1 MPALAL
7 LAALVL
13 ACTAAALPPDPTQT
27 EFIRLMESR
36 RHQPAGSLDADSAH
50 SYDMISL
57 SLDYRVEPLG
67 QPLTGW
73 AAIRLVARQNLTLI
87 PLNAQGMTIL
97 GVNVFD
103 QALPFTHVHDTL
115 YVNYAM
121 QIGDSVTLDIHLW
134 VPSEAEPG
142 GIGFHSEADHA
153 YTFSEPYG
161 ARRWM
166 PCFDQPFDKFN
177 DVTIAV
183 NMPASWWLA
192 SNGSLIETTYP
203 SAGRKREVYYHDH
216 PISTYLVMFAA
227 GPYAR
232 RFETVNGVL
241 YRYFAFPQDSAAAA
255 YDWQRTPQM
264 VSVYENLFGDYPFEQ
279 YGMVQTDIMGGWG
292 AMEHQTFTT
301 YGQHLVDSQ
310 RTYEGVVAHEL
321 AHMWFGDAV
330 TCVDFR
336 NIWLNEGFASYATAL
351 FYEATEGQDALEA
364 IMESMSRT
372 YLESSN
378 LHTVPIYD
386 PPLNLMFSA
395 IEYEKAAWVL
405 HMLREQLLG
414 DSLFFV
420 ALRSYFSEFS
430 GGWANTE
437 DFIAAANQAAGQDL
451 RWFFNQWIYQP
462 GHPVVIFN
470 LWPRVPTP
478 HDVTVVITQT
488 QSAGP
493 LFRFPLSVE
502 AATAEGISSQL
513 VWFDQQSQ
521 MEVVTFPSEV
531 EWARLSAFQPVLAN
545 LYTVN
550 ADERPAVVR
559 DLSLGPVYPNP
570 FNSTA
575 RIPFVLHAAGRAVLR
590 VYDVNGRLVKTL
602 ADASFGPGK
611 HEIAFSSEPALP
623 SGLYLVTLESRA
635 QRRIAKVLLVK

>member
-7 LAALVL
+7 LAALAL
-13 ACTAAALPPDPTQT
+13 TCTAAALPPDPTQT
-27 EFIRLMESR
+27 EFIRLMESG

-73 AAIRLVARQNLTLI
+73 AAIRLVARENLTLI
-87 PLNAQGMTIL
+87 PLNAQGMTVL

-121 QIGDSVTLDIHLW
+121 QIGDSVTLDIHLS
-134 VPSEAEPG
+134 VPSEAQPG

-177 DVTIAV
+177 EITVAV
-183 NMPASWWLA
+183 NMPAGWWLA

-216 PISTYLVMFAA
+216 PISTYLVMLAA

-255 YDWQRTPQM
+255 YDWQRTPLM
-264 VSVYENLFGDYPFEQ
+264 TSLYDSLFGDYPFEQ

-301 YGQHLVDSQ
+301 VGDSLVDGQ

-351 FYEATEGQDALEA
+351 FYQATEGQDALEA

-395 IEYEKAAWVL
+395 NEYEKAAWVL

-437 DFIAAANQAAGQDL
+437 DFISVVNQTVGEDL
-451 RWFFNQWIYQP
+451 HWFFTRWIYQP
-462 GHPVVIFN
+462 GHPIVVFN
-470 LWPRVPTP
+470 IIPSSPTP
-478 HDVTVVITQT
+478 RDVTISITQMPV
-488 QSAGP
+488 AGP
-493 LFRFPLSVE
+493 LFRFPLRVE
-502 AATAEGISSQL
+502 VATAERVFSQL
-513 VWFDQQSQ
+513 VWFDQATQL
-521 MEVVTFPSEV
+521 EVVSFPSDV
-531 EWARLSAFQPVLAN
+531 LWALPSAYQPVLGEFRIAG
-545 LYTVN
+545 
-550 ADERPAVVR
+550 ADEQPEIAR
-559 DLSLGPVYPNP
+559 DFSLGPVYPNP

-575 RIPFVLHAAGRAVLR
+575 RIPFVLTAAGRAVVR
-590 VYDVNGRLVKTL
+590 VYDINGRLVKTL
-602 ADASFGPGK
+602 TDARFSPGR
-611 HEIAFSSEPALP
+611 HEVEFSAEAALS
-623 SGLYLVTLESRA
+623 SGLYLVTLESGS
-635 QRRIAKVLLVK
+635 QRRIAKALLVK

>member
-7 LAALVL
+7 LAALAL

-73 AAIRLVARQNLTLI
+73 ASLRLVARQNLAWI
-87 PLNAQGMTIL
+87 PLNAQGMTVL

-121 QIGDSVTLDIHLW
+121 QIGDSVTLDIHLS
-134 VPSEAEPG
+134 VPSETQPG

-177 DVTIAV
+177 EVTVAV
-183 NMPASWWLA
+183 NMPAGWWLA

-203 SAGRKREVYYHDH
+203 SAGRKREVYYHND

-227 GPYAR
+227 GPYTR
-232 RFETVNGVL
+232 KFETVNGVL

-279 YGMVQTDIMGGWG
+279 YGMVQTDIMGGRG

-301 YGQHLVDSQ
+301 FGSHLVDSQ

-336 NIWLNEGFASYATAL
+336 NVWLNEGFATYASAL
-351 FYEATEGQDALEA
+351 FYEATEGQATFDDILWN
-364 IMESMSRT
+364 MGVW
-372 YLESSN
+372 YLDHTD
-378 LHTVPIYD
+378 LHGVAIYD
-386 PPLNLMFSA
+386 PPLNMMFSS

-420 ALRSYFSEFS
+420 AMRSYFNQFS

-437 DFIAAANQAAGQDL
+437 DFIAAANQAAGEDL

-470 LWPRVPTP
+470 VIPRNPTP
-478 HDVTVVITQT
+478 HDVTVMILQVQT
-488 QSAGP
+488 FGP
-493 LFRFPLSVE
+493 TFRFPLSVE
-502 AATAEGISSQL
+502 ARTAEGTSSQM
-513 VWFDQQSQ
+513 VWFDQHSQ
-521 MEVVTFPSEV
+521 WEVVSFASDV
-531 EWARLSAFQPVLAN
+531 DSAWLSTFQPVLVEFR
-545 LYTVN
+545 TVN
-550 ADERPAVVR
+550 ADEKPEIVR
-559 DLSLGPVYPNP
+559 DFSLGPVYPNP

-575 RIPFVLHAAGRAVLR
+575 RIPFVLNHAGRAVLR

-602 ADASFGPGK
+602 ADATFTPGR
-611 HEIAFSSEPALP
+611 HEVELSAEPALS
-623 SGLYLVTLESRA
+623 SGLYLVTLESGA
-635 QRRIAKVLLVK
+635 QRRIAKALLVK